1 MFSRF
6 RGQKEPK
13 DGIAEEVSSV
23 DGGTRIGS
31 TTSDVPDVETEA
43 VANAHLKTF
52 NKLHEFDPNLPEDLR
67 LAVNA
72 AAENHDLKDELKL
85 EQEVSDNSPY
95 PEVRAAVRNYDD
107 GGPANTVRAW
117 VIGMVLVTIAS
128 GLNQLFF
135 LRYPNFALS
144 SLICQLV
151 AYPIGCAW
159 ARWLPEWEFNWFGLK
174 WKLNPGPFNM
184 KEHTVITVMANCSL
198 SGPVAYSVDTIVALK
213 GFYKKDLGWGF
224 NLLLTVSNQVIGYG
238 LAGVCRRFLVWP
250 AAMIWPTNLV
260 STSVFYALHD
270 HRKSDPEKTS
280 GWSIGRYRYF
290 LYVVLGSFVWHWF
303 PELIAPFLSVF
314 AFVTWIKP
322 NSPVIN
328 QLFGGSSGLS
338 LIPITFDW
346 NIVTQFI
353 QSPLQFPVFAMV
365 NVAISM
371 VLFFWIITPAL
382 HFSGACYGEYL
393 PILDN
398 TIRDNTGKAYNVTKV
413 LTPDLRFDAAAYK
426 EYSPLFMSQGNIWFY
441 SMSFAA
447 ISGVLVHTALYERK
461 AIWARFKDARVED
474 EDVHRRLMRKYREVP
489 EWWYIA
495 IFIVMFAVSIV
506 VVQVWDTG
514 LPVWALILAYMLPI
528 IFMIPIGIV
537 QAVTNFQIGLNIIT
551 ELIVGFMLPG
561 RPIAMMLFKAYGY
574 APMYQGLLFTGDLKL
589 GHYMKVPPRT
599 MMAAQG
605 VATFWAG
612 IVNVAVLE
620 WAFGAIKNICD
631 AGNTNGFICP
641 VGRSAFNSSVIF
653 GVIGPQ
659 RLFGMSGLYK
669 NFLWMFLVGA
679 LTPCLFYTLTRMF
692 PKSKVRYLST
702 PLIFGGVL
710 FIPPATP
717 LTYMSWVIV
726 GLTFNYFIRR
736 KYTGWWNQYN
746 YLTSGGLDLGL
757 ALCLIVMFFAVSVP
771 QKAFPDWWGTTVVA
785 NTLDSLDAAVQ
796 TKLPKG
802 QTFGPPK
809 GSWS

>member
-13 DGIAEEVSSV
+13 VDTVEEVVS
-23 DGGTRIGS
+23 IGS
-31 TTSDVPDVETEA
+31 GTGIGKATSDVPDIEVEA
-43 VANAHLKTF
+43 VTNAHLKTF

-67 LAVNA
+67 DAVDA

-85 EQEVSDNSPY
+85 EHEVNDNSPY

-117 VIGMVLVTIAS
+117 VMGLFLVTIAS

-135 LRYPNFALS
+135 LRYPSFALS
-144 SLICQLV
+144 SLICQLI

-270 HRKSDPEKTS
+270 HRKSDPEKTN

-290 LYVVLGSFVWHWF
+290 LYIVLGSFVWHWF

-328 QLFGGSSGLS
+328 QVFGGSSGIS

-346 NIVTQFI
+346 NIVTQYI
-353 QSPLQFPVFAMV
+353 LSPLQFPVFAMV
-365 NVAISM
+365 NVAISTI
-371 VLFFWIITPAL
+371 LFFWIITPAL
-382 HFSGACYGEYL
+382 HFSGAYYGEYL

-413 LTPDLRFDAAAYK
+413 LTSDLRFDAAAYK

-474 EDVHRRLMRKYREVP
+474 EDVHRRLMRKYKEVP
-489 EWWYIA
+489 
-495 IFIVMFAVSIV
+495 
-506 VVQVWDTG
+506 
-514 LPVWALILAYMLPI
+514 
-528 IFMIPIGIV
+528 
-537 QAVTNFQIGLNIIT
+537 
-551 ELIVGFMLPG
+551 
-561 RPIAMMLFKAYGY
+561 
-574 APMYQGLLFTGDLKL
+574 
-589 GHYMKVPPRT
+589 
-599 MMAAQG
+599 
-605 VATFWAG
+605 
-612 IVNVAVLE
+612 
-620 WAFGAIKNICD
+620 
-631 AGNTNGFICP
+631 
-641 VGRSAFNSSVIF
+641 
-653 GVIGPQ
+653 
-659 RLFGMSGLYK
+659 
-669 NFLWMFLVGA
+669 
-679 LTPCLFYTLTRMF
+679 
-692 PKSKVRYLST
+692 
-702 PLIFGGVL
+702 
-710 FIPPATP
+710 
-717 LTYMSWVIV
+717 
-726 GLTFNYFIRR
+726 
-736 KYTGWWNQYN
+736 
-746 YLTSGGLDLGL
+746 
-757 ALCLIVMFFAVSVP
+757 
-771 QKAFPDWWGTTVVA
+771 DW
-785 NTLDSLDAAVQ
+785 
-796 TKLPKG
+796 
-802 QTFGPPK
+802 
-809 GSWS
+809 